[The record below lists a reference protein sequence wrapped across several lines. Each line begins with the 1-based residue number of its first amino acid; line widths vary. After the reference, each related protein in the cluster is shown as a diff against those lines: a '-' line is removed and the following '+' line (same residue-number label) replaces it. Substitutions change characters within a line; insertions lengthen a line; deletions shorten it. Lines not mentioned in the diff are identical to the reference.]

1 METRGLAVSELVR
14 LSVYDKLHWLAY
26 FQGRLDK
33 SFALI
38 DLDLEA
44 AVTPLKAEAKTALIW
59 RQFWVERYAVT
70 L

>member
-1 METRGLAVSELVR
+1 MSELVR
-14 LSVYDKLHWLAY
+14 LSAYDKLHWLAY